1 MALLVEQ
8 LVDDFGAKFD
18 VGVVHLLKVV
28 RTAVGGG
35 EVVNLFLFEGTA
47 HIGEQF
53 FKVVVEEG
61 GAFAVGKNEE
71 LVGVKVL

>member
-8 LVDDFGAKFD
+8 FVDDFGAKLD

-35 EVVNLFLFEGTA
+35 KVMNLFLFEGTA
-47 HIGEQF
+47 HVSEQF
-53 FKVVVEEG
+53 FEVVVEEG
-61 GAFAVGKNEE
+61 RAFAVGKNEE
-71 LVGVKVL
+71 LVGGKVL